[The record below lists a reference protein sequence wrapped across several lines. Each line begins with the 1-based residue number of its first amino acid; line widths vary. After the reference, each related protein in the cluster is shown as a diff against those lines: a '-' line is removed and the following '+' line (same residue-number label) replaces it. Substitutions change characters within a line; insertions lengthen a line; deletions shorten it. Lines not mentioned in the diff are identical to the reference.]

1 MMLNSRVPVKYKLL
15 PILAI
20 LYVVSPFD
28 FLPDFIPM
36 IGWADDL
43 LVLILAICAFIGL
56 SQKKNLSRSTKDDH
70 PRDNKSP
77 TYMTGNIESSKMT
90 RKTNVLIVYEPGSYA

>member
-1 MMLNSRVPVKYKLL
+1 MMLNSRVPFKYKLL

-43 LVLILAICAFIGL
+43 LVLILAIFAFIGL
-56 SQKKNLSRSTKDDH
+56 SQKKNLRGSTEDDKPRENKSSNIYDGEYRVIKDDEE
-70 PRDNKSP
+70 N
-77 TYMTGNIESSKMT
+77 
-90 RKTNVLIVYEPGSYA
+90 

>member
-1 MMLNSRVPVKYKLL
+1 MMLNSRVPFKYKLL

-56 SQKKNLSRSTKDDH
+56 SQKKNLRRSAEDDKPRENKSSNIYDGEYRVIKDDEE
-70 PRDNKSP
+70 N
-77 TYMTGNIESSKMT
+77 
-90 RKTNVLIVYEPGSYA
+90 

>member
-1 MMLNSRVPVKYKLL
+1 MMLNSRVPFKYKLL

-43 LVLILAICAFIGL
+43 LVLILAIFAFIGL
-56 SQKKNLSRSTKDDH
+56 SQKKTLRGSTEDDKPRGNKSSNIYDGEYRVIKDDEE
-70 PRDNKSP
+70 N
-77 TYMTGNIESSKMT
+77 
-90 RKTNVLIVYEPGSYA
+90 

>member
-1 MMLNSRVPVKYKLL
+1 MMLNSRVSFKYKLL

-43 LVLILAICAFIGL
+43 LVLILAIFAFIGL
-56 SQKKNLSRSTKDDH
+56 SQKKTLRGSTEDAKPRANKSSNIYDGEYRVIKDDEE
-70 PRDNKSP
+70 N
-77 TYMTGNIESSKMT
+77 
-90 RKTNVLIVYEPGSYA
+90 

>member
-1 MMLNSRVPVKYKLL
+1 MMLNSRVPFKYKLL

-43 LVLILAICAFIGL
+43 LVLILAIFAFIGL
-56 SQKKNLSRSTKDDH
+56 SQKKNLRGSTEDDQPRENKSSKIFDGKYRVIKDDEE
-70 PRDNKSP
+70 N
-77 TYMTGNIESSKMT
+77 
-90 RKTNVLIVYEPGSYA
+90 

>member
-1 MMLNSRVPVKYKLL
+1 MMLNSRVPFKYKLL

-43 LVLILAICAFIGL
+43 LVLILAIFAFIGL
-56 SQKKNLSRSTKDDH
+56 SQKKTLLGSTEDHKPRENKSSNIYDGEYRVIKDDEE
-70 PRDNKSP
+70 N
-77 TYMTGNIESSKMT
+77 
-90 RKTNVLIVYEPGSYA
+90 

>member
-1 MMLNSRVPVKYKLL
+1 MMLNSRVPFKYKLL

-43 LVLILAICAFIGL
+43 LVLILAIFAFIGL
-56 SQKKNLSRSTKDDH
+56 SQKKTLRGSTEDDKPRENKSSNIYDGEYRVIKDDEE
-70 PRDNKSP
+70 N
-77 TYMTGNIESSKMT
+77 
-90 RKTNVLIVYEPGSYA
+90 

>member
-1 MMLNSRVPVKYKLL
+1 MMLNSRVPFKYKLL

-43 LVLILAICAFIGL
+43 LVLILAIFAFIGL
-56 SQKKNLSRSTKDDH
+56 SQKKTLRGSSEDGKPRENKSSNIYDGEYRVIKDDEE
-70 PRDNKSP
+70 N
-77 TYMTGNIESSKMT
+77 
-90 RKTNVLIVYEPGSYA
+90 

>member
-1 MMLNSRVPVKYKLL
+1 MMLTSRVPFKYKLL

-56 SQKKNLSRSTKDDH
+56 SQKKNLSGSTKDDQ
-70 PRDNKSP
+70 PRENKSP
-77 TYMTGNIESSKMT
+77 NIYDGKYRVIKDDEE
-90 RKTNVLIVYEPGSYA
+90 N

>member
-1 MMLNSRVPVKYKLL
+1 MMLNSRVSFKYKLL

-43 LVLILAICAFIGL
+43 LVLILAIFAFIGL
-56 SQKKNLSRSTKDDH
+56 SQKKNLRGSTEDDKPRENKSSNIYDGEYRVIKDDEE
-70 PRDNKSP
+70 N
-77 TYMTGNIESSKMT
+77 
-90 RKTNVLIVYEPGSYA
+90 